1 MSEAVTPVERLGVLA
16 TETVELA
23 PGLMH
28 LELYTLE
35 GLLTVLWHG
44 DPGWQGAVVACGGAM
59 GGLLGPGG
67 LYHSMASVWA
77 SRGIATLRVGF
88 RRPGDLG
95 RCTLDVAAA
104 VEMAAGAGARQVV
117 TMGHSFGGAVA
128 VRVGAAFPEVVAGVL
143 TLATQ
148 SAGCEVAPHLEG
160 RPLLMFH
167 GDADELLPVA
177 ASETVRAL
185 AGGGELVVLSGVGHL
200 LTGATA
206 AILDRIGN
214 WVPAI
219 LDPPGDSERRPS
231 AP

>member
-1 MSEAVTPVERLGVLA
+1 MTEPATPVQRLGVLA
-16 TETVELA
+16 TEKVELA
-23 PGLMH
+23 PGLAH
-28 LELYTLE
+28 LEMYTLE

-44 DPGWQGAVVACGGAM
+44 DPGWPGAVVTCGGAM

-67 LYHSMASVWA
+67 LYHQVAAVWA

-104 VEMAAGAGARQVV
+104 VQMVAGSGADRVV
-117 TMGHSFGGAVA
+117 TMGHSFGGAIA
-128 VRVGAAFPEVVAGVL
+128 VRVGAAFPRVVAGVV

-148 SAGCEVAPHLEG
+148 SAGCEVAPHLAG

-177 ASETVRAL
+177 TSETVRAL
-185 AGGGELVVLSGVGHL
+185 AGGGELVVLPGAGHL
-200 LTGATA
+200 LTGAA
-206 AILDRIGN
+206 PAILDRIGS
-214 WVPAI
+214 WVPAV
-219 LDPPGDSERRPS
+219 LDQPLGRGG
-231 AP
+231 